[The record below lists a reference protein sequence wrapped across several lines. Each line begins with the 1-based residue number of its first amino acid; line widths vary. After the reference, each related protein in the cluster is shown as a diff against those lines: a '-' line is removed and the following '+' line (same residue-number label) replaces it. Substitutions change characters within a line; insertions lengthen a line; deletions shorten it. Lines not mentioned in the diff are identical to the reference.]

1 MREMKN
7 FIKYAVVVFAVFG
20 VVGAV
25 RSAEPVKPLRVAV
38 YVDNGARGEGAFRW
52 IQIAT
57 IAENVESKF
66 IDGEA
71 VRSGA
76 LDNVD
81 LLIMPGGSSQRIS
94 SSLGE
99 VGHEKIK
106 SFIRSGG
113 GYLGT
118 CAGCCLLMQSD
129 DKKHKNMMNVIPYTF
144 GVCGGKS
151 DVDIEFNDKA
161 SELAGIPEGDWSI
174 RYSQGPVPVETTT
187 KEKDL
192 NTLVVARYGK
202 SIKAMGEEPWVQFPG
217 SPAAFA
223 CTYGKGKI
231 FAFTVHPEMDFN
243 DHDLIKRAI
252 RYVTGREIEWCE
264 QKPLAFQRTVGV
276 VCDFSF
282 GVDTANFVQSMLK
295 SREFFVVPLV
305 GHLVAKGALDK
316 VDAVLAPHNVA
327 PDMAKKG
334 LYGDNLKLAEK
345 FIERGGR
352 VFAWGRSI
360 ETAKFHSLKVESA
373 CDAGSAIEMMRNF
386 LSAPKSTDPIGVFDS
401 GIGGMTVLDKMLTMD
416 LYDNSTH
423 ERRSDG
429 RPDFEKENFVY
440 FGDQAN
446 MPYGDYAAYGK
457 SDYLKS
463 LILSDA
469 DFLLKNHAKSVVIA
483 CNTATAW
490 GLKEVSAET
499 AMTGVDTVGVI
510 GAGVLSALSLP
521 EIRNAEGAI
530 SVGVM
535 ATPGTIASG
544 AYERTI
550 AAEVK
555 RLGIKAKVTVITQGC
570 AGLADAVEAGDVKAG
585 DIAVENYR
593 ALSVKHEA
601 LKDAGPLEAVI
612 LGCTHYPFVLTP
624 LKKEAPAMDFVD
636 PALATAEACYLN
648 LLKKK
653 MLSEKGSMDLKAYI
667 SVPSPLLDKRYLD
680 ANGNLTREIKY
691 SRSVWSSVG
700 KIWTVVK
707 PYGEAEAKANKF
719 IRQSL
724 NAVWKALCDD

>member
-1 MREMKN
+1 MKS
-7 FIKYAVVVFAVFG
+7 FIKYTVTVLVLFS
-20 VVGAV
+20 GAGIV
-25 RSAEPVKPLRVAV
+25 LSAEPVKPLRVAV

-71 VRSGA
+71 VRSGV
-76 LDNVD
+76 LDNID

-94 SSLGE
+94 KSLGE

-151 DVDIEFNDKA
+151 DVDIEFNDRA
-161 SELAGIPEGDWSI
+161 RELAGIPEGDWPI

-192 NTLVVARYGK
+192 NTVVVARYGK

-223 CTYGKGKI
+223 CTYGKGRI

-264 QKPLAFQRTVGV
+264 PKPLAFQRTVGV

-282 GVDTANFVQSMLK
+282 GVDTANFVQSMLR

-345 FIERGGR
+345 FIARGGR

-360 ETAKFHSLKVESA
+360 DTAKFHSLKVEAA
-373 CDAGSAIEMMRNF
+373 CDAGSALKMMREF
-386 LSAPKSTDPIGVFDS
+386 LAAPK
-401 GIGGMTVLDKMLTMD
+401 
-416 LYDNSTH
+416 
-423 ERRSDG
+423 
-429 RPDFEKENFVY
+429 
-440 FGDQAN
+440 
-446 MPYGDYAAYGK
+446 
-457 SDYLKS
+457 
-463 LILSDA
+463 
-469 DFLLKNHAKSVVIA
+469 
-483 CNTATAW
+483 
-490 GLKEVSAET
+490 
-499 AMTGVDTVGVI
+499 
-510 GAGVLSALSLP
+510 
-521 EIRNAEGAI
+521 
-530 SVGVM
+530 
-535 ATPGTIASG
+535 
-544 AYERTI
+544 
-550 AAEVK
+550 
-555 RLGIKAKVTVITQGC
+555 
-570 AGLADAVEAGDVKAG
+570 
-585 DIAVENYR
+585 
-593 ALSVKHEA
+593 
-601 LKDAGPLEAVI
+601 
-612 LGCTHYPFVLTP
+612 
-624 LKKEAPAMDFVD
+624 
-636 PALATAEACYLN
+636 
-648 LLKKK
+648 
-653 MLSEKGSMDLKAYI
+653 
-667 SVPSPLLDKRYLD
+667 
-680 ANGNLTREIKY
+680 
-691 SRSVWSSVG
+691 
-700 KIWTVVK
+700 
-707 PYGEAEAKANKF
+707 
-719 IRQSL
+719 
-724 NAVWKALCDD
+724 